1 MAVLL
6 HWFKN
11 IIQSAMQN
19 SLCFKVMVMNACL
32 FFPVIAFSQ
41 FRVVGYVQP
50 RGGPEPDID
59 KIPFQNI
66 THLNIAFVNPDSTG
80 NLMLPAG
87 FDSLIQKAHEY
98 RIKVLASI
106 GGGNFNPYYSALIS
120 DSNRKSFITRLVNLV
135 LDHGLDGIDVDLEND
150 NAADKNY
157 DHLVAGLSEA
167 FKPLGKLLTAAL
179 AT

>member
-19 SLCFKVMVMNACL
+19 SLRLKVIVLKACL
-32 FFPVIAFSQ
+32 FFPVLAFSQ

-50 RGGPEPDID
+50 RGGPEPAID

-135 LDHGLDGIDVDLEND
+135 LWIGDGDRKYCVV
-150 NAADKNY
+150 ADACRFGVHTVKNRRRAIEQIIIGS
-157 DHLVAGLSEA
+157 LNR
-167 FKPLGKLLTAAL
+167 
-179 AT
+179 